1 MSEAAVIDAPVVD
14 KPAVAAPAAAAA
26 PAKAAEPAAPKAEA
40 TPAAEPT
47 SDFDWRKAIAGDD
60 DKALKGLEPD
70 LKTLHKAF
78 EDNQKA
84 LRDSGRIKLPG
95 KDASDDDRKAFAK
108 VLGVPEKADGY
119 KIDLKEILPAGMTLD
134 DSDKA
139 NLKTITE
146 LFHAEGGMAASPET
160 VKSVHKAYVALK
172 EAEVANQLATEEMTR
187 VATEKELK
195 QSWGTE
201 YKLNMDFANA
211 AVGALFGSDQVEDI
225 LNWRGEDGALL
236 GDNKAFMRA
245 MATAGRALA
254 VDPVFSATMT
264 MAGDPKSVDD
274 RIKEI
279 QAYRHGSSE
288 QKREYDKLSSAGGE
302 LEQLYAKR
310 QALRSN
316 QR

>member
-1 MSEAAVIDAPVVD
+1 MSEAAVLDAPVVE
-14 KPAVAAPAAAAA
+14 KPAVVAPAVVEPAKVEAPAADA
-26 PAKAAEPAAPKAEA
+26 PP
-40 TPAAEPT
+40 
-47 SDFDWRKAIAGDD
+47 SFDWRKEIAGEDE
-60 DKALKGLEPD
+60 KALKGLERFPD

-95 KDASDDDRKAFAK
+95 KDATDDDRKAFAK
-108 VLGVPEKADGY
+108 TLGVPEKADGY
-119 KIDLKEILPAGMTLD
+119 KIDLKEILPPGMTLD

-160 VKSVHKAYVALK
+160 VRSVHKAYVALK
-172 EAEVANQLATEEMTR
+172 EAEAANQLATEEQTR
-187 VATEKELK
+187 AATEKELK

-201 YKLNMDFANA
+201 FKLNMDFANA
-211 AVGALFGSDQVEDI
+211 AVGALFGADQVEDI
-225 LNWRGEDGALL
+225 LSWRGADGSLL